1 MACTTLVT
9 ADIVADCT
17 KVPVKGLKP
26 KAWIFNF
33 GEVTLTNPATNSIS
47 NLVKVTGKTS
57 FTVEGFKDFMNA
69 GYDAVV
75 AENFPTVFK
84 HKFMLDS
91 FAATGAER
99 ANIDK
104 ADNIIVVVETNNT
117 PNEGCFQLYGFKN
130 GLWKD
135 SQAQMAN
142 DANAVTKVSFASRPG
157 MEEEYSAYTLWL
169 TDYATTLALLT
180 ASET

>member
-17 KVPVKGLKP
+17 KIPVKGLKP
-26 KAWIFNF
+26 KAWIFNA
-33 GEVTLTNPATNSIS
+33 GEVTLTVTNNIVS
-47 NLVKVTGKTS
+47 NLVKVSGKTS

-84 HKFMLDS
+84 HKFMVDS

-104 ADNIIVVVETNNT
+104 ADNIIVIVETNNS
-117 PNEGCFQLYGFKN
+117 PNEGCFQLYGYKN

-142 DANAVTKVSFASRPG
+142 DANSVTKVSFASRAG
-157 MEEEYSAYTLWL
+157 MEEEYSAYSLWL
-169 TDYATTLALLT
+169 TNYATTLALLT